1 MTTARKTAPAAPG
14 KRGPIACP
22 VRPRPDAPDIA
33 ALHDRIARRFP
44 KVLAELAK

>member
-1 MTTARKTAPAAPG
+1 MTTARKTAPATA
-14 KRGPIACP
+14 KAANP

-33 ALHDRIARRFP
+33 ASHAKIARRFP